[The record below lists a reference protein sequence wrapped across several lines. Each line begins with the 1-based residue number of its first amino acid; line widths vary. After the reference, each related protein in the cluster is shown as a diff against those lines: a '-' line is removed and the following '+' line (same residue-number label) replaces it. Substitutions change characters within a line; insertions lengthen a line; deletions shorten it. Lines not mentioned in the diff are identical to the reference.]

1 MRRSRRVVFGAPLLA
16 LLLVA
21 AACGTGG
28 DDDETAGNGE
38 ERPQITV
45 GDDSFAESQIVAEMF
60 TIVLE
65 EAGFEVDR
73 TSVDSRE
80 IRIPAMESGEIDLA
94 PEYLATLLLFLNPDA
109 DPPSDPADAADQLEP
124 LVEERGLAL
133 LEFSEAVDTNAF
145 VVTQET
151 ADEFDLE
158 AVSDLQ
164 GVAGDMTLGGPPECP
179 QRPFCIP
186 GLKRVYDVEF
196 GRFRQLDVGGPITV
210 QALAGGEIDVG
221 LLFSTSGAIARQ
233 GFVLLEDD
241 RNLQAADN
249 IVPLIRSD
257 VLDQEI
263 TDLLNQITAALTT
276 ENITELNARV
286 EVDQE
291 DPDAVAR
298 SFLEEEGLL

>member
-60 TIVLE
+60 TLVLE
-65 EAGFEVDR
+65 DAGFEVDR

-109 DPPSDPADAADQLEP
+109 DPPSDPAEATAELQP

-133 LEFSEAVDTNAF
+133 LEFSQAVDTNAF

-151 ADEFDLE
+151 ADEFDLSS
-158 AVSDLQ
+158 VSDLQ
-164 GVAGDMTLGGPPECP
+164 GLAGDMTLGAPPECP
-179 QRPFCIP
+179 ERPFCIP

-196 GRFRQLDVGGPITV
+196 GQFRPLDVGGPITV
-210 QALAGGEIDVG
+210 QALAGDEIDVG
-221 LLFSTSGAIARQ
+221 LLFSTSGAIARR

-249 IVPLIRSD
+249 IVALIRSD
-257 VLDQEI
+257 VLDEEI
-263 TDLLNQITAALTT
+263 TDLLNAITAALTT
-276 ENITELNARV
+276 EGITELNARV

-291 DPDAVAR
+291 DPDEVAR

>member
-16 LLLVA
+16 LLLMA

-28 DDDETAGNGE
+28 DDNGTTGDGD

-60 TIVLE
+60 TLVLE
-65 EAGFEVDR
+65 DAGFEVDR

-94 PEYLATLLLFLNPDA
+94 PEYLATLLVFLDPDA
-109 DPPSDPADAADQLEP
+109 DPPSDPQEAADQLQP
-124 LVEERGLAL
+124 LVEEKGLAL
-133 LEFSEAVDTNAF
+133 LDFSEAVDTNAF

-151 ADEFDLE
+151 ADEFDLA

-179 QRPFCIP
+179 DRPFCIP
-186 GLKRVYDVEF
+186 GLRRVYDVEF
-196 GRFRQLDVGGPITV
+196 GEFRPLDVGGPITV

-221 LLFSTSGAIARQ
+221 LLFSTSGAIARR

-241 RNLQAADN
+241 MNLQAADN

-257 VLDQEI
+257 VLDEEI
-263 TDLLNQITAALTT
+263 TELLNAVTAALTT

-291 DPDAVAR
+291 DPDVVAR
-298 SFLEEEGLL
+298 SFLEDEGLL